1 MSRAASRAAALASS
15 ALARESAAA
24 SAQAA
29 SSSSRGGLQLVR
41 EASLRAR
48 HGTLSVGVDEAGRGP
63 LAGPVVAAAVAVLRS
78 GGPPPVAG
86 VRDSKTVPE
95 EEREALAAALRASKD
110 IEFAIAVVPVSTI
123 DSINILQATLRGM
136 ETAVAAVARQVAE
149 RRLRGGGDGVGGKDD
164 VGDLYVLIDGPIAPP
179 GLAAAA
185 GSYSASAAAGSASGG
200 VPVRFVEPVIKGDSK
215 LWCIAAASLLAKAH
229 RDGIMRELDKAHP
242 QYGFGVHKGYGVA
255 AHMAALQKHGP
266 CAAHRRTFQP
276 VKSMLLLT
284 ATDAGAGAPA
294 AAPAGAK
301 RSRAAAAAGVAAAA
315 PPPPKVPP
323 QSAAPKRSRIAAA
336 KAPSLESA
344 APAAAPKRLKAR

>member
-29 SSSSRGGLQLVR
+29 SSSSRGGLQLLR

-95 EEREALAAALRASKD
+95 EEREALAAALRASKE

-149 RRLRGGGDGVGGKDD
+149 RRLRGGGGGGGGEDD

-255 AHMAALQKHGP
+255 AHMAALHKHGP

-276 VKSMLLLT
+276 VKSMLL
-284 ATDAGAGAPA
+284 AGTDAGAGARA
-294 AAPAGAK
+294 AAPASAE
-301 RSRAAAAAGVAAAA
+301 RSRTAAAAGVAAAA